1 MDQTDMGNQQQG
13 MNLVLQI
20 LLIYLTFVMILKNIS
35 EQTEGLCE
43 FLGVNEIVYPPV
55 DPDAYN

>member
-1 MDQTDMGNQQQG
+1 

-20 LLIYLTFVMILKNIS
+20 LLIYLTFVMILKNIT

-43 FLGVNEIVYPPV
+43 FVTVNEIVYPPV
-55 DPDAYN
+55 DKDAYN

>member
-1 MDQTDMGNQQQG
+1 MGNQQQG